1 MKNQKTGL
9 IVAVV
14 LLAIALVG
22 SLIWGSSTSTKVDKL
37 HADKLAVTA
46 SLDEVSALRDEL
58 ASEVETMVIQYDEL
72 AAENSNLQG
81 QMAQSQEDLNRAKAA
96 LSKAK
101 RSSANEI
108 KDLRAQIEE
117 FQQIKQDLQLNMD
130 RMLAQNDSLRME
142 IGVLEGDLAMSTE
155 QNTMLNEEN
164 IQKEGK
170 IQALTYE
177 SFKATSFEI
186 LPEVKKG
193 NATAK
198 SGRARRIT
206 ASFDLEDVPTDF
218 QGPRPIYLVITDESG
233 TPIPRTDYIRT
244 TIKPLNGQPQDIM
257 AVEVKEEELA
267 ESQRL
272 TFTHELE
279 NKLDAGSYTLSAYT
293 DVGWLGSSTFRLR

>member
-1 MKNQKTGL
+1 MKNQKSGL

-37 HADKLAVTA
+37 QADKLAVTA
-46 SLDEVSALRDEL
+46 SLDEVSTLRDQL
-58 ASEVETMVIQYDEL
+58 ASEVETMVVQYDEL

-101 RSSANEI
+101 RSSATEI
-108 KDLRAQIEE
+108 TDLRAQIEE
-117 FQQIKQDLQLNMD
+117 FQKIKQDLQLNMD
-130 RMLAQNDSLRME
+130 MMLAQNDSLRQE
-142 IGVLEGDLAMSTE
+142 IGVLEGNLAMSTE
-155 QNTMLNEEN
+155 ENTMLNEAN
-164 IQKEGK
+164 IEKEGE

-177 SFKATSFEI
+177 TFKATSFEI
-186 LPEVKKG
+186 SPEVKSG

-206 ASFDLEDVPTDF
+206 ASFDLEDVPMDF
-218 QGPRPIYLVITDESG
+218 QGPRPIYLVITDETG

-244 TIKPLNGQPQDIM
+244 TIKPLDGQPQDIM

-267 ESQRL
+267 ASQRL

-279 NKLDAGSYTLSAYT
+279 NKLDAGNYTLSAYT